1 MRKLIAVGLVILLN
15 GCTLWKFGG
24 VEANTNINGNVE
36 SRCTVN
42 TDTAGYYGNPNA
54 YTLTTV
60 PASAGQLPIVR
71 IDTSLAN
78 AYKAQISYPTSFS
91 ASPSLTDT
99 TVWSGAVT
107 VVQTS
112 TSDMSGYQAASST
125 ANGGAMRIYALT
137 KAGATWFSVASV
149 AVYGGGQQKPFP
161 DGSYTSIVVAEC
173 IAQ

>member
-1 MRKLIAVGLVILLN
+1 MKKLIAVGLVILLN

-91 ASPSLTDT
+91 ASPSLSDT
-99 TVWSGAVT
+99 TVFTGAVT

-125 ANGGAMRIYALT
+125 ANGGAMRTYALT
-137 KAGATWFSVASV
+137 VAGATWFSVASV